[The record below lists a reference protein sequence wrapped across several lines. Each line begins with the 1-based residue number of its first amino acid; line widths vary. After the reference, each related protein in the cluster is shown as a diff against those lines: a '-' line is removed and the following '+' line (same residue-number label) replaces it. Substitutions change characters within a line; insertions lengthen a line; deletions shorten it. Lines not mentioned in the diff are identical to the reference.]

1 MLRTSQS
8 PGTLASASDM
18 EMKKAL
24 VLIPLF
30 FISILLLLAGCAA
43 KIEKPIS
50 RPPAPT
56 APLELVPED
65 RLPSFDDDLDQASLE
80 LAMERSLQYY
90 DRSTTFL
97 YRYGDK
103 QYTARELKES
113 LLAFRD
119 IIRSPDAD
127 ELKRK
132 KIRETFDVYRATG
145 FDKNGTVLFTGYY
158 EPVLEGSLERTEMYR
173 YPIYKTPDDTVVV
186 NLGKFRKKF
195 GNERIVGRLQ
205 NGEVMPHYTRAEID
219 GEGALKDRN
228 LEIVWVDDPV
238 DLFSLHIQGSGKIR
252 LPDGRFIHVGY
263 AQSNGHPFR
272 GVGGFLLS
280 EGRISKGEVSYQS
293 IKRYLRE
300 HPEELSDNLYYNESY
315 VFFRI
320 VENGPLGAL
329 GFLITPGRTI
339 ATDPEVFP
347 RGALAFIRARKPVLN
362 NGNIGGWMPFSRFV
376 LSQDAGGMIKGPGR
390 VDLYCGTGDEAEIL
404 AGSLREK
411 GELYFLV
418 KKR

>member
-1 MLRTSQS
+1 ML
-8 PGTLASASDM
+8 GTLASDM

-30 FISILLLLAGCAA
+30 FISILPLVAGCAA
-43 KIEKPIS
+43 KIEKPIP
-50 RPPAPT
+50 RPPAPPALLT
-56 APLELVPED
+56 PLELLPED
-65 RLPSFDDDLDQASLE
+65 RLPSFGDDLDQASLE
-80 LAMERSLQYY
+80 LAMESSLQYY
-90 DRSTTFL
+90 DRRATSL

-103 QYTARELKES
+103 QYTAQELKES

-119 IIRSPDAD
+119 IIRSPDAE

-132 KIRETFDVYRATG
+132 KIRETFDVYRAAG
-145 FDKNGTVLFTGYY
+145 FDGKGTVLFTGYY
-158 EPVLEGSLERTEMYR
+158 EPVLKGSLERTERYR

-300 HPEELSDNLYYNESY
+300 HLEELSDNLHYNESY